1 MFEFLTK
8 DTSVFIEP
16 IYRNGNSL
24 VFVADTLLE
33 WEKPILVHDRVGM
46 KGEVQVHQR
55 RRTEARDWIYFAL
68 LTEGDFQPDSVL
80 VGHKLRSSERHKI
93 GIRVRAPQLP
103 GYSAL
108 TEDVSLEGAQLLTSG
123 PLRVGEEMA
132 LHMDLDEGYPEVKVI
147 ARVCWSRITQPIR
160 VGVTF
165 VDFQENSEQTL
176 RNFLAARTGQALPGG
191 IEEDDSAAADHG
203 TLLEREAYLKEA
215 FEDELGVILKLV
227 THDEFLELRFSK
239 PRVLECSLATRL
251 VARIATEKMSDG
263 QVRTTLVDSA
273 GETLV
278 ELESALP
285 EVFCRSLRTE
295 DLD

>member
-16 IYRNGNSL
+16 IYRSGNNL
-24 VFVADTLLE
+24 VFVSDTLLD
-33 WEKPILVHDRVGM
+33 WEKPTSVHDRIGT
-46 KGEVQVHQR
+46 KGQVQVHQR
-55 RRTEARDWIYFAL
+55 RRTEDRDWIYFAL
-68 LTEGDFQPDSVL
+68 LTEGDFQPDSEL
-80 VGHKLRSSERHKI
+80 LGHKLRTIERHKI

-108 TEDVSLEGAQLLTSG
+108 TEDVNLDGAQLLTSG

-147 ARVCWSRITQPIR
+147 ARVCWSRITAPIR
-160 VGVTF
+160 VGVAF
-165 VDFQENSEQTL
+165 VDFQEDSEQTL
-176 RNFLAARTGQALPGG
+176 RNFLAARTGQSLPGG
-191 IEEDDSAAADHG
+191 VEEEDSEAADHG

-215 FEDELGVILKLV
+215 FEDELGVILKLI
-227 THDEFLELRFSK
+227 THDEFLELRFAK
-239 PRVLECSLATRL
+239 PRVLECSMETRL
-251 VARIATEKMSDG
+251 VARIGTEKMADG
-263 QVRTTLVDSA
+263 QVRTTLVDSE
-273 GETLV
+273 GRTLV
-278 ELESALP
+278 ELESSPP